1 MQKQN
6 TEALR
11 KSIPLNLT
19 HHYARTGK
27 VLTTTVATPRTG
39 QRKLASTFTRYIVY
53 RTLLGKV

>member
-1 MQKQN
+1 MQKKN
-6 TEALR
+6 TEALK

-39 QRKLASTFTRYIVY
+39 QRKLASTFYQVHSILYYITR
-53 RTLLGKV
+53 

>member
-1 MQKQN
+1 MQKKD

-39 QRKLASTFTRYIVY
+39 QRKLASTFYQVHSYTVHY
-53 RTLLGKV
+53 